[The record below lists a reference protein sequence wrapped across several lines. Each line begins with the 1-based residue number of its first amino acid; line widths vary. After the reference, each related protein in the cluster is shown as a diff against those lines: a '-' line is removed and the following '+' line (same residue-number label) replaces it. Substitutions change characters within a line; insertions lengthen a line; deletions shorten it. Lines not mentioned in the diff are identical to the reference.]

1 MPMERRQ
8 MFKRAIT
15 DTIIDRLS
23 EKRKFMQIILGPR
36 QVGKSTAIRQAI
48 KELSHPAV
56 YALADL
62 PAPPDHRFIAQN
74 WDEARRQ
81 AKSGQKVILVLDE
94 IQKIEGL
101 SNIVKKFWDED
112 THERRNI
119 QVVLLGSSAL
129 MIQKKLPESLA
140 GRFEIIRF
148 PHWSYT
154 ECRKAFGCD
163 LEGYLFYG
171 GYPGGYELIHDEAR
185 WKQFV
190 TDSLIETAITRDI
203 MILADVQKPVLLR
216 KLLYLGCEYGGQILS
231 YGKILGDLNDAGS
244 KLTLMNYQRYLES
257 AFLMGGLQAWKGSGI
272 RRQKSSPKW
281 LPLNTALMTAL
292 STKSKKEIMEDKK
305 TYGRLVEV
313 AVGAYLYNQALVNG
327 SEVYYWREDHDEIDF
342 VVRLGGK
349 LLGIEVKT
357 GFEHGGKAFDVFQK
371 KYPKARTLLV
381 GEYGVNI
388 EKFLN
393 TPIEAYFT

>member
-1 MPMERRQ
+1 
-8 MFKRAIT
+8 MFKRTIT
-15 DTIIDRLS
+15 TTIVNRLS
-23 EKRKFMQIILGPR
+23 EKRKFIQIILGPR
-36 QVGKSTAIRQAI
+36 QVGKSTAIRQAT
-48 KELSHPAV
+48 KELPYPHV

-62 PAPPDHRFIAQN
+62 PVPPDHAFIAQHWN
-74 WDEARRQ
+74 EARKE
-81 AKSGQKVILVLDE
+81 AKGGKKVVLVLDE
-94 IQKIEGL
+94 IQKVTGW

-112 THERRNI
+112 THEGQNI

-148 PHWSYT
+148 PHWSYP
-154 ECRKAFGCD
+154 ECQKAFGCN
-163 LEGYLFYG
+163 LEDYLFYG
-171 GYPGGYELIHDEAR
+171 GYPGGYELIHDETR

-216 KLLYLGCEYGGQILS
+216 KLLYIGCEYGGQIVS

-244 KLTLMNYQRYLES
+244 KITLMNYQKYLES
-257 AFLMGGLQAWKGSGI
+257 AFLMGALQAWKGSGI
-272 RRQKSSPKW
+272 YRQKSMPKW

-292 STKSKKEIMEDKK
+292 SAKSKKEMMNDKK
-305 TYGRLVEV
+305 VYGRLAEV
-313 AVGAYLYNQALVNG
+313 AIGAYLYNQSMIKG
-327 SEVYYWREDHDEIDF
+327 YEVYYWREDQDEIDF
-342 VVRLGGK
+342 VVRYGEK

-357 GFEHGGKAFDVFQK
+357 GFEYGGKAFGIFQK
-371 KYPKARTLLV
+371 KYPKARILLV

-388 EKFLN
+388 EKFLS
-393 TPIEAYFT
+393 TPIETYIG

>member
-1 MPMERRQ
+1 
-8 MFKRAIT
+8 MFKRAIVT
-15 DTIIDRLS
+15 TIIDRLT
-23 EKRKFMQIILGPR
+23 EKRKFIQIILGPR
-36 QVGKSTAIRQAI
+36 QVGKSTAIRQAA
-48 KELSHPAV
+48 KELSCPTV

-62 PAPPDHRFIAQN
+62 PVPPDHKFISQN
-74 WDEARRQ
+74 WNEARKM
-81 AKSGQKVILVLDE
+81 AKGGKKVILVLDE
-94 IQKIEGL
+94 IQKIDGW

-112 THERRNI
+112 THEESNI
-119 QVVLLGSSAL
+119 HVVLLGSSAL

-154 ECRKAFGCD
+154 ECQKAFKCN
-163 LEGYLFYG
+163 LEDYLFYG
-171 GYPGGYELIHDEAR
+171 GYPGGYELMNDETR

-203 MILADVQKPVLLR
+203 MILADIQKPVLLR

-231 YGKILGDLNDAGS
+231 YGKILGDLNDVGS
-244 KLTLMNYQRYLES
+244 KLTLMNYQKYLES

-272 RRQKSSPKW
+272 YRQKSPPKW

-292 STKSKKEIMEDKK
+292 STKTRKEMMADK
-305 TYGRLVEV
+305 TVYGRLVEV
-313 AVGAYLYNQALVNG
+313 AVGAYLYNQALVNR
-327 SEVYYWREDHDEIDF
+327 SQVYYWREGYNEVDF
-342 VVRLGGK
+342 VINYGEK

-357 GFEHGGKAFDVFQK
+357 GFEYGGKAFDAFQK
-371 KYPKARTLLV
+371 KYPKAQTLLV

-388 EKFLN
+388 EEFLS
-393 TPIEAYFT
+393 TPIEEYFN